1 MDNLNVFYIEP
12 NDLEFHNEDLC
23 IGVNLTVEIPK
34 RGLAENN
41 NIKLS
46 WTANLSSNDLNA
58 QDLMS
63 GVNGYLTTSYTDVSC
78 DELNSGGNL
87 ESIGIESINI
97 RYNSWFYPEVTVKFI
112 DLRGNA
118 LMNPEENR
126 RDSNKNGTGTFFSAL
141 YSFPYPVFKL
151 TVKGQLGK
159 PVTFNLAVRDTI
171 SSLNAS
177 TGNFEVTV
185 KFIGYMY
192 GYMTDIPMKYLM
204 IAPYCD
210 YDGDTTKNLG
220 EFSDYDANSNGKI
233 PTLIDFMS
241 TMSECIST
249 ANKNSDYQTQLKWI
263 KSAEEEY
270 KKLTEIKDSIE
281 SLENTLAKYNNGNS
295 YPYVETRENGNL
307 IIRTVYS
314 NDNQEIRDGNNE
326 IWEAIR
332 VVKEK
337 AVEQDI
343 RQLTINEFRTD
354 SSAVINWWNADET
367 GTTELEFNIKK
378 DQKFINDKINTAKD
392 NIDRRTA
399 ELNKSFKDIVSINYD
414 WDMTIRN
421 IFIMVLAHLQRFYSL
436 MHRCLG
442 NIQNQGL
449 TGGRRLPS
457 GMSGTFDCRPV
468 DEKAFTVPPFP
479 AVTNSSNE
487 YIWFDQAGSSDAE
500 LNNYE
505 ERNFIE
511 SLYRAVTLQVSEAAA
526 SAGFLNSITQW
537 GNYQTIPSLLSDVY
551 YDEDYY
557 SGANLEQILDTLAK
571 RIVARYLFSSG
582 DKTNTLDIGEFAAIE
597 AFNIINN
604 NLNINDLK
612 ELTDFLNV
620 PGKIKLFGQKCEA
633 YAKSIGNIMADDDE
647 AKIPINVKYW
657 VGNETGI
664 RFNEFYENEPYLA
677 KDKESG
683 NWQVYNVLIAAP
695 ENYSDRQFSSAQSI
709 QKFEGWSGLDN
720 LANSFAATFP
730 QTDSIKTTYYDNDSC
745 FRMSI
750 SDTYTT
756 SYVTINGGE
765 KDSLKLTINYNGQS
779 IGYYSEDKF
788 DKFESKSVENAIGGL
803 ANSQELDAN
812 ISFSN
817 SNIRSSFFAGIWRQD
832 ETAYKKLLGI
842 WKKKTGL
849 GEDDLLIFLF
859 MCNIGY
865 TYYSDI
871 DLTKYGIHRLPEVFL
886 MFMGVMQLLIN
897 NGDIISISCID
908 SEAGEN
914 SMIQEQTIRDRIHIL
929 GEASK
934 NFISN
939 YYKENRSSF
948 AKTLRYLLGENKA
961 GGNKPPKENKDK
973 RLIKYIADFDDE
985 QLRTYKELFSKDIL
999 IFSITASEQKILP
1012 EKLANA
1018 SFSILTDNGQNDS
1031 YNAKNPYSQ
1040 VQIVID
1046 NYYNSIES
1054 DQAEI
1059 AKRNETMA
1067 SRENKLGTYLSIKNL
1082 YDRWKFGVSETETQ
1096 SSFTVNMK
1104 DFVFVDS
1111 LYRDKGD
1118 MQVNPEKI
1126 VNLIRNIILSA
1137 SDVSLYQ
1144 FLQEICEACDMQLTA
1159 LPVNIFET
1167 INNEEALKNLFKPIP
1182 YLDAQRTGSTHT
1194 TYVAVHKGKPSQ
1206 HLAMVNNYAEYPDDG
1221 IDFIKENINAKPAR
1235 GNSVSGGI
1243 PAFGVTYAMGK
1254 QHVFTNLSVGSDSPQ
1269 NTAQSIMAELDIAQ
1283 QGSKTGAAHLGF
1295 IDHSLYDIYAN
1306 RSYTCKVEMLGCAQM
1321 VPMLYFQLNNVP
1333 MFKGGYMI
1341 TNVEHNITRGGM
1353 KTSFTGVR
1361 IARNT
1366 FNMDNNGLNLNQ
1378 MVSDITIPNDGSAQ
1392 RTIKTNASG
1401 LVYATGQAA
1410 DTTPYSSGETWVLID
1425 AGHNMTTPGKQ
1436 SPKIVFA
1443 TNNTEYG
1450 WLEIARASVKNQQ
1463 VTFTGLHKNTDYQID
1478 YQWIKDGKRVHS
1490 KISFRTGPNE
1500 IYKTFR
1506 NLDESV
1512 KTVYLREFKRPVA
1525 SAESDGILLKDD
1537 ALIEPRDIEGNR
1549 VLQFYGGKY
1558 DTRYREYWG
1567 NRLMAAELD
1576 KQLEAAGIKHMVIS
1590 GNLSEDDKGYGTNYR
1605 SNLEKAIKECNGNCI
1620 IISLHSNA
1628 ASKAGWSDTN
1638 FWQIFYQDETI
1649 HSVVENG
1656 VVTKKVKVTPEKC
1669 RTSFNLA
1676 KKIVDSVKKVQKSV
1690 KSSPYYFEES
1700 EQGIR
1705 PLDTSGGENVATV
1718 LIEGYF
1724 HTSKEGVKNLS
1735 DSKFRQALAACYV
1748 EGIKEFFK
1756 EYDTAR
1762 GN

>member
-249 ANKNSDYQTQLKWI
+249 ANKNRDYQELLTRQ
-263 KSAEEEY
+263 KSAEE
-270 KKLTEIKDSIE
+270 KRDKLTEINASIE
-281 SLENTLAKYNNGNS
+281 NLKNILAKYNNENS
-295 YPYVETRENGNL
+295 YPYVKTQENGSQ
-307 IIRTVYS
+307 IIWTVYS
-314 NDNQEIRDGNNE
+314 NDNQEIQDGNNE

-337 AVEQDI
+337 AVEQNI
-343 RQLTINEFRTD
+343 RKLTINKFRTD
-354 SSAVINWWNADET
+354 SSAVINWWKDEN
-367 GTTELEFNIKK
+367 GTTELEFDIKR
-378 DQKFINDKINTAKD
+378 DQEFIDGSINEANREINDQITA
-392 NIDRRTA
+392 
-399 ELNKSFKDIVSINYD
+399 LNKSFGDIVSINYD

-442 NIQNQGL
+442 NIQNQGIA
-449 TGGRRLPS
+449 GGRRLPS

-505 ERNFIE
+505 EKNFIE
-511 SLYRAVTLQVSEAAA
+511 SLYRAVTLQVSEAAD

-537 GNYQTIPSLLSDVY
+537 GNYQTIPSLLSDVCY
-551 YDEDYY
+551 NENYY
-557 SGANLEQILDTLAK
+557 SGANLEQILDILAK

-582 DKTNTLDIGEFAAIE
+582 DETNTLGIGEFATIE
-597 AFNIINN
+597 AFNILSNH
-604 NLNINDLK
+604 LSREGLK
-612 ELTDFLNV
+612 SLKDFIGTTGN
-620 PGKIKLFGQKCEA
+620 IKLVEQKCEA
-633 YAKSIGNIMADDDE
+633 YAKSIGNIMTDDDE
-647 AKIPINVKYW
+647 VKIPANIKYW
-657 VGNETGI
+657 AGNETGI
-664 RFNEFYENEPYLA
+664 RFNEFSETEPYLA

-683 NWQVYNVLIAAP
+683 NWQVYNVLIEAP
-695 ENYSDRQFSSAQSI
+695 ENYSDKQFSSIQSI
-709 QKFEGWSGLDN
+709 QKFEEWSHSDGL
-720 LANSFAATFP
+720 AEKYAKTFP
-730 QTDSIKTTYYDNDSC
+730 QISNIETYYYSENINNGNGYKTL
-745 FRMSI
+745 SI
-750 SDTYTT
+750 
-756 SYVTINGGE
+756 TIEGD
-765 KDSLKLTINYNGQS
+765 KRHSLKLEVTYNSMDDS
-779 IGYYSEDKF
+779 IQFYSNDNLNEY
-788 DKFESKSVENAIGGL
+788 SLTAVENIFGGL
-803 ANSQELDAN
+803 ANSQELAPN
-812 ISFSN
+812 IN
-817 SNIRSSFFAGIWRQD
+817 SGDNMGYLASFFAGKWKEQI
-832 ETAYKKLLGI
+832 TSYNILLNS
-842 WKKKTGL
+842 WNEKTGL
-849 GEDDLLIFLF
+849 NEDDLLIFLL
-859 MCNIGY
+859 MCNLGY
-865 TYYSDI
+865 TCYSGL
-871 DLTKYGIHRLPEVFL
+871 DLTKHGIHAIPEIFI
-886 MFMGVMQLLIN
+886 MFMGVMQLLIDKP
-897 NGDIISISCID
+897 GIISIVTNDEYDAGTTIKDRINIS
-908 SEAGEN
+908 SEA
-914 SMIQEQTIRDRIHIL
+914 TR
-929 GEASK
+929 K
-934 NFISN
+934 FISK
-939 YYKENRSSF
+939 YYIEHRQDF
-948 AKTLRYLLGENKA
+948 AQILRYLLGENKSEGNSIKEVE
-961 GGNKPPKENKDK
+961 GGRAINGTKFKG
-973 RLIKYIADFDDE
+973 YIADFDE
-985 QLRTYKELFSKDIL
+985 GQLQTYRDLFNKTVL
-999 IFSITASEQKILP
+999 IFSITASKYINP
-1012 EKLANA
+1012 TNLANYTY
-1018 SFSILTDNGQNDS
+1018 INDITGNGQNDS
-1031 YNAKNPYSQ
+1031 YKTRNPYSQ
-1040 VQIVID
+1040 VRNVIS

-1054 DQAEI
+1054 DQEAI
-1059 AKRNETMA
+1059 TKRNETMA
-1067 SRENKLGTYLSIKNL
+1067 SRENKLGTYLSLKNL

-1392 RTIKTNASG
+1392 RTIKTNESG

-1410 DTTPYSSGETWVLID
+1410 DTTPYSSGETYVLID

-1436 SPKIVFA
+1436 SPKVVFA

-1450 WLEIARASVKNQQ
+1450 WLVKASASVKNQQ
-1463 VTFTGLHKNTDYQID
+1463 VTFKELLPNTDYQID
-1478 YQWIKDGKRVHS
+1478 YQWVKDGKQVYS
-1490 KISFRTGPNE
+1490 KVPCRTGSNE
-1500 IYKTFR
+1500 KYKTFSD
-1506 NLDESV
+1506 LDESV

-1567 NRLMAAELD
+1567 NRLMAAELE
-1576 KQLEAAGIKHMVIS
+1576 KQLKAAGIKHKIIS

-1605 SNLEKAIKECNGNCI
+1605 SNLKKAIDECNGNCI

-1628 ASKAGWSDTN
+1628 ASNTGWTDTN
-1638 FWQIFYQDETI
+1638 YWQIFYQDETI

-1690 KSSPYYFEES
+1690 KSSPYYFQES

>member
-1 MDNLNVFYIEP
+1 M
-12 NDLEFHNEDLC
+12 
-23 IGVNLTVEIPK
+23 
-34 RGLAENN
+34 
-41 NIKLS
+41 
-46 WTANLSSNDLNA
+46 
-58 QDLMS
+58 
-63 GVNGYLTTSYTDVSC
+63 
-78 DELNSGGNL
+78 
-87 ESIGIESINI
+87 
-97 RYNSWFYPEVTVKFI
+97 
-112 DLRGNA
+112 
-118 LMNPEENR
+118 
-126 RDSNKNGTGTFFSAL
+126 
-141 YSFPYPVFKL
+141 
-151 TVKGQLGK
+151 
-159 PVTFNLAVRDTI
+159 
-171 SSLNAS
+171 
-177 TGNFEVTV
+177 
-185 KFIGYMY
+185 
-192 GYMTDIPMKYLM
+192 
-204 IAPYCD
+204 
-210 YDGDTTKNLG
+210 
-220 EFSDYDANSNGKI
+220 
-233 PTLIDFMS
+233 
-241 TMSECIST
+241 
-249 ANKNSDYQTQLKWI
+249 
-263 KSAEEEY
+263 
-270 KKLTEIKDSIE
+270 
-281 SLENTLAKYNNGNS
+281 
-295 YPYVETRENGNL
+295 
-307 IIRTVYS
+307 
-314 NDNQEIRDGNNE
+314 
-326 IWEAIR
+326 
-332 VVKEK
+332 
-337 AVEQDI
+337 
-343 RQLTINEFRTD
+343 
-354 SSAVINWWNADET
+354 
-367 GTTELEFNIKK
+367 
-378 DQKFINDKINTAKD
+378 
-392 NIDRRTA
+392 
-399 ELNKSFKDIVSINYD
+399 
-414 WDMTIRN
+414 
-421 IFIMVLAHLQRFYSL
+421 
-436 MHRCLG
+436 
-442 NIQNQGL
+442 
-449 TGGRRLPS
+449 
-457 GMSGTFDCRPV
+457 
-468 DEKAFTVPPFP
+468 
-479 AVTNSSNE
+479 
-487 YIWFDQAGSSDAE
+487 
-500 LNNYE
+500 
-505 ERNFIE
+505 
-511 SLYRAVTLQVSEAAA
+511 
-526 SAGFLNSITQW
+526 
-537 GNYQTIPSLLSDVY
+537 
-551 YDEDYY
+551 
-557 SGANLEQILDTLAK
+557 
-571 RIVARYLFSSG
+571 
-582 DKTNTLDIGEFAAIE
+582 
-597 AFNIINN
+597 
-604 NLNINDLK
+604 
-612 ELTDFLNV
+612 
-620 PGKIKLFGQKCEA
+620 
-633 YAKSIGNIMADDDE
+633 
-647 AKIPINVKYW
+647 
-657 VGNETGI
+657 
-664 RFNEFYENEPYLA
+664 
-677 KDKESG
+677 
-683 NWQVYNVLIAAP
+683 
-695 ENYSDRQFSSAQSI
+695 
-709 QKFEGWSGLDN
+709 
-720 LANSFAATFP
+720 
-730 QTDSIKTTYYDNDSC
+730 
-745 FRMSI
+745 
-750 SDTYTT
+750 
-756 SYVTINGGE
+756 
-765 KDSLKLTINYNGQS
+765 
-779 IGYYSEDKF
+779 
-788 DKFESKSVENAIGGL
+788 
-803 ANSQELDAN
+803 
-812 ISFSN
+812 
-817 SNIRSSFFAGIWRQD
+817 
-832 ETAYKKLLGI
+832 
-842 WKKKTGL
+842 
-849 GEDDLLIFLF
+849 
-859 MCNIGY
+859 
-865 TYYSDI
+865 
-871 DLTKYGIHRLPEVFL
+871 
-886 MFMGVMQLLIN
+886 
-897 NGDIISISCID
+897 
-908 SEAGEN
+908 
-914 SMIQEQTIRDRIHIL
+914 
-929 GEASK
+929 
-934 NFISN
+934 
-939 YYKENRSSF
+939 
-948 AKTLRYLLGENKA
+948 
-961 GGNKPPKENKDK
+961 
-973 RLIKYIADFDDE
+973 
-985 QLRTYKELFSKDIL
+985 
-999 IFSITASEQKILP
+999 IFSITSSKYINP
-1012 EKLANA
+1012 TNLANYTY
-1018 SFSILTDNGQNDS
+1018 INDITGNGQNDS
-1031 YNAKNPYSQ
+1031 YNTKNPYSQ
-1040 VQIVID
+1040 VRNVIS

-1054 DQAEI
+1054 DQEAI
-1059 AKRNETMA
+1059 TKRNETMA
-1067 SRENKLGTYLSIKNL
+1067 SRENKLGTYLSLKNL